1 MLNTVSMEEGR
12 ERERERESVKSIA
25 WGIVTL
31 CLAMKVSCFFHAVF
45 FNTHVL
51 PMFVRQHMASGVVFP
66 TQLTKYMENCR
77 RQHMASGQHMIWD
90 RVGIK

>member
-1 MLNTVSMEEGR
+1 M
-12 ERERERESVKSIA
+12 KSIA

-51 PMFVRQHMASGVVFP
+51 PMFVRQHMASGVAEQSHACFVFP